1 MATFV
6 YNRATRDAMK
16 GDVDLDTKAV
26 TAVLVGTTTT
36 ISAAGAQGADAA
48 TVTVLSSGAAVF
60 AEYTGANYAR
70 KNLFSSDT
78 VVTQDDANNRTE
90 WDSADIVYTA
100 LGSDSR
106 SCGGILLYLG
116 SSTDNDSDNVPL
128 AYLDITTFNGN
139 TGNVTISWNAQ
150 GILQYSAVN
159 AP

>member
-6 YNRATRDAMK
+6 YNRAARDIMK
-16 GDVDLDTKAV
+16 GTVDLDTKAIS
-26 TAVLVGTTTT
+26 AVLVGTTTT
-36 ISAAGAQGADAA
+36 ISTHTDAS
-48 TVTVLSSGAAVF
+48 TVDAFTTGTF

-70 KNLFSSDT
+70 KNLLSSDT
-78 VVTQDDANNRTE
+78 TVTQDDANNRAE
-90 WDSADIVYTA
+90 WDNSNVVYTA

-116 SSTDNDSDNVPL
+116 SSTGNDTDNVPL